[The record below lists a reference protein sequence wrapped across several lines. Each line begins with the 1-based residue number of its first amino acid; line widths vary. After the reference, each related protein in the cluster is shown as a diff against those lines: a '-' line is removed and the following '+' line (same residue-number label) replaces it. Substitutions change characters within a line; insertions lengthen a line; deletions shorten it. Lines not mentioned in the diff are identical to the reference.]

1 MTETDP
7 VIYNPKTIYH
17 FKTRNEELNENSIR
31 NQSIIKK
38 NKNKKLNN
46 GMITNSK
53 IIEEQK
59 KNQISLLIL
68 LKY

>member
-7 VIYNPKTIYH
+7 VIYNQQKIYH

-38 NKNKKLNN
+38 NKTKKLNN

-59 KNQISLLIL
+59 KKIKSLFLF
-68 LKY
+68 Y